1 MNKHLSLVTAPAVE
15 PISLT
20 EAKTHLRVD
29 STADDAYITSL
40 IIVAREAAELYT
52 QRTFITQTWQM
63 FMDCWPI
70 GKGRD
75 DWFSGVRQMP
85 ITSITGSSSIELPK
99 PPLQSVTHIKTYAND
114 DTATTYSSANYY
126 VSTYSGLNPSNGRIT
141 LRDGDGWPSPS
152 RNADGIEI
160 HFISGYGDA
169 SSDVPQQIIQGI
181 LEEIAFRYEHRGD
194 LLDVNTINSQ
204 MAVGLLATFRLF
216 NV

>member
-1 MNKHLSLVTAPAVE
+1 
-15 PISLT
+15 
-20 EAKTHLRVD
+20 
-29 STADDAYITSL
+29 
-40 IIVAREAAELYT
+40 
-52 QRTFITQTWQM
+52 
-63 FMDCWPI
+63 MDCWPLS
-70 GKGRD
+70 KGD
-75 DWFSGVRQMP
+75 NNWFSGVRQMP
-85 ITSITGSSSIELPK
+85 TSSLTSSSSIEIPK
-99 PPLQSVTHIKTYAND
+99 PPLQSITHIKTFDND
-114 DTATTYSSANYY
+114 DSATVFSTSNYQ